1 AALEVFMRINVSV
14 FFASFLVGCST
25 VPSTKSTGVSEQFKE
40 YGCEIDND
48 HFTQDRE
55 YVETG
60 LKCVKKVSD
69 EFAISNSCIW
79 IEPYYRLDDTY
90 VSAHYRCDLSE
101 QTSYL
106 AIKPKSTL
114 PKSKSGSRC
123 HYVSGHFRK
132 GKYVKGYTRCK

>member
-1 AALEVFMRINVSV
+1 MRINVSV

-60 LKCVKKVSD
+60 LKCVKKVS
-69 EFAISNSCIW
+69 
-79 IEPYYRLDDTY
+79 
-90 VSAHYRCDLSE
+90 
-101 QTSYL
+101 
-106 AIKPKSTL
+106 
-114 PKSKSGSRC
+114 
-123 HYVSGHFRK
+123 
-132 GKYVKGYTRCK
+132 